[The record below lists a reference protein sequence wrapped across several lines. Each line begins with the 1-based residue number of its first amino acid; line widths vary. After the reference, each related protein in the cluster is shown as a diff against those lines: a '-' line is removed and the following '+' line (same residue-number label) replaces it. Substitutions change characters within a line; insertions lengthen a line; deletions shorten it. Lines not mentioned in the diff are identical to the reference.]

1 MINILP
7 ALGTALEIATKVAS
21 TAGAVKAIT
30 DSFDDSKNTSVS
42 TVPTVQQ
49 STPAVVEKKVE
60 VVEKERINQY
70 PPVVINFNVYIDGNK
85 KIGIGNGSEP
95 IYLISDLNNK

>member
-42 TVPTVQQ
+42 TVQQ
-49 STPAVVEKKVE
+49 SSPTVVEKKVE
-60 VVEKERINQY
+60 VVDKERINQY
-70 PPVVINFNVYIDGNK
+70 PPIVVNFNVYIDGNK

-95 IYLISDLNNK
+95 ICLISDLNNK